1 MRNERTTTDYV
12 LYVLAFMV
20 ITLGGVGLYDTVHPI
35 NIGTASAG
43 QTPDQPRRT
52 IFNPWAG
59 RTRVRLLVLGVDAR
73 EGDEGRSDTL
83 MLVTLNPTTKQAAI
97 LSFPRDMWVQIPG
110 RSEDKICHAY
120 NRGGVELSQ
129 RTVEDLLGIDIDYY
143 VRVDFSGFKDIVD
156 VLGGVD
162 INVEKKM
169 DWDDRRGNLYI
180 HLKPGLQ
187 HMDGEDAMGYVRY
200 RSDSDY
206 ERIKRQQRFLNALME
221 QKLTARNIPRLVRL
235 VPRIADAVDTDLSE
249 PELLALVNLLREMG
263 LESIRG
269 ATVPVR
275 DGDDPPPYRSYL
287 IRTECNE
294 LLAYLAE
301 HLDGA
306 PAAPCAVEV
315 RNGSGLE
322 GVAADAADRLT
333 GKNFTIALTENWD
346 SFDVRTT
353 QVRYKRGSLH
363 TAEWVTKILGCGEAV
378 AETDPL
384 EYYERNAP
392 IRVVLGS
399 DYVPRPAAVAQ
410 SGEDAVGSVG
420 GDDST

>member
-1 MRNERTTTDYV
+1 MRHERTTTDYV
-12 LYVLAFMV
+12 LYILAFLV
-20 ITLGGVGLYDTVHPI
+20 ITLGGVGLYDTVHPL

-43 QTPDQPRRT
+43 QTLDHPRRS

-59 RTRVRLLVLGVDAR
+59 RTRVRLLILGVDER
-73 EGDEGRSDTL
+73 EQDVGRSDTL
-83 MLVTLNPTTKQAAI
+83 MLATLNPTTKQAAI
-97 LSFPRDMWVQIPG
+97 LSFPRDMWVHIPG

-129 RTVEDLLGIDIDYY
+129 ETVEALLGIDVDYY
-143 VRVDFSGFKDIVD
+143 ARIDFSGFKDIVD

-162 INVEKKM
+162 IDVEKKM
-169 DWDDRRGNLYI
+169 DWDDRRGNLHI
-180 HLKPGLQ
+180 HLTPGLQ

-206 ERIKRQQRFLNALME
+206 ERIKRQQHFLNALME

-263 LESIRG
+263 LASVRG

-275 DGDDPPPYRSYL
+275 DGDDPHRYRSYL

-294 LLAYLAE
+294 VLAYLSE
-301 HLDGA
+301 HLDGE
-306 PAAPCAVEV
+306 PAAPCALEV

-333 GKNFTIALTENWD
+333 GKNFTVALTENWD
-346 SFDVRTT
+346 SFDIRTT

-378 AETDPL
+378 AETDSL

-392 IRVVLGS
+392 LRVVLGS
-399 DYVPRPAAVAQ
+399 DYVPRPSLVAR
-410 SGEDAVGSVG
+410 SGED
-420 GDDST
+420 DDST